1 MQGNPQN
8 QFNNN
13 QQFSNWNYDMSY
25 PTQGSQQNQVNTQ
38 QPFSHTATQ
47 QQNWLNNQQSVGFT
61 QPSTQQQRFV
71 LPGHL
76 VNDISEV
83 QINEVPMDGSYN
95 VFPLRD
101 LSAIYLKFWDNDGRF
116 KTRRYVLVDDTQSQ
130 NVENQN
136 QTQMDEVMSKITS
149 LESMVKKILRKSYKN
164 ESKGGNNDAK

>member
-8 QFNNN
+8 QYNN
-13 QQFSNWNYDMSY
+13 QHYLNSQFNQQYPNWNYDATY
-25 PTQGSQQNQVNTQ
+25 
-38 QPFSHTATQ
+38 ATQ
-47 QQNWLNNQQSVGFT
+47 PTPQQQQSSWPSGNQQSVNFT
-61 QPSTQQQRFV
+61 QQNAQQQRFV

-101 LSAIYLKFWDNDGRF
+101 LSAIYLKFWDNDGQF
-116 KTRRYVLVDDTQSQ
+116 KTRRYILVDDSQSQ
-130 NVENQN
+130 NVTNQN

-164 ESKGGNNDAK
+164 ESKGGNSDAK

>member
-13 QQFSNWNYDMSY
+13 QQFSNWNYDMTY
-25 PTQGSQQNQVNTQ
+25 PTQTTQQSPTNTQ
-38 QPFSHTATQ
+38 QPFSHIATP
-47 QQNWLNNQQSVGFT
+47 QQNWFGNQQSA
-61 QPSTQQQRFV
+61 QQQRFV

-101 LSAIYLKFWDNDGRF
+101 LSAIYLKFWDNDGQF
-116 KTRRYVLVDDTQSQ
+116 KTRRYILVNDSQPQ
-130 NVENQN
+130 NVENPN